1 MGDLFNLKGKKALVT
16 GGSQGLGLA
25 IAKGLADHGADV
37 AIMAR
42 DKRRLNRA
50 KKALA
55 KTGRKIWTYSFDL
68 ENTEALSRMFKKICQ
83 EIKGLDILVNNAGIN
98 IRKDADKFEIEEF
111 NKIIKVNLTSVFV
124 MCQCFAKC
132 HKKNKKPGRIINIS
146 SLSAENARAKIAP
159 YNVSKGGIKQL
170 TKSLAVEL
178 APYNINVNAIG
189 PGYFATEMN
198 RPLFKDKKF
207 DKWVKEKC
215 PQSRWGKPEELAG
228 AAVFLASEA
237 SSFVTGQSIYVDGG
251 WLAKI

>member
-1 MGDLFNLKGKKALVT
+1 MKNLFDLKGKKALVT
-16 GGSQGLGLA
+16 GGSQGLGFA
-25 IAKGLADHGADV
+25 IAKGLADHGADT

-42 DKRRLNRA
+42 DKKRLSSA
-50 KKALA
+50 KKKLV

-68 ENTEALSRMFKKICQ
+68 EETEAIPDMFKKICR
-83 EIKGLDILVNNAGIN
+83 EIKGIDILVNNAGIN
-98 IRKDADKFEIEEF
+98 IRKDAEKFKLEEF

-124 MCQCFAKC
+124 LSQCFAEC

-146 SLSAENARAKIAP
+146 SLAAENARAKIAP
-159 YNVSKGGIKQL
+159 YNASKGGVKQL

-178 APYNINVNAIG
+178 ARYNINVNAIG

-198 RPLFKDKKF
+198 RPLFEDKKF
-207 DKWVKEKC
+207 DKWVREQC

-228 AAVFLASEA
+228 AAVFLASDA
-237 SSFVTGQSIYVDGG
+237 ANFITGQSIYVDGG